1 MTTSLRD
8 HHKAFLDELKKKKK
22 ASSTLLAYGKDVE
35 QFIEWLEQQQV
46 TDVSQITKEK
56 VEEFSKELQHKRYTD
71 KSVVRKI
78 NSLKAFFSFLVGGGV
93 LTVNPV
99 DRIERPKFENAAP
112 RILTKLEYRA
122 LRDVCRSDR
131 RISAIVELLLQTG
144 IRISELAALKID
156 DFDATKKTLSVK
168 SPDSESLSRTIPL
181 NNAAVRSLQ
190 DYLAIRP
197 KAREKTIFVTKTLK
211 PFLVR
216 NIRSAIDRYFRLA
229 GIKNAKVNDLRH
241 TFIVEQLM
249 AGTPLV
255 YVSQLVG
262 HKRITT
268 TEKYLQFLGS
278 NVDTASMKIEE
289 L

>member
-1 MTTSLRD
+1 MTKPLREY
-8 HHKAFLDELKKKKK
+8 HKDFIEELKKKKK

-35 QFIEWLEQQQV
+35 QFIESLEQQQIS
-46 TDVSQITKEK
+46 DPAQVSKEK
-56 VEEFSKELQHKRYTD
+56 VQEFSKDLQQKRYTD

-78 NSLKAFFSFLVGGGV
+78 NSLKAFFTFLADNG
-93 LTVNPV
+93 TIIQNPV

-122 LRDVCRSDR
+122 LRDVCRTDR

-144 IRISELAALKID
+144 IRISELAALKMEN
-156 DFDATKKTLSVK
+156 FDAEKKTLTVK
-168 SPDSESLSRTIPL
+168 SPDAETVSRTIPL
-181 NNAAVRSLQ
+181 NNAAVHALQ
-190 DYLAIRP
+190 EYLSIRP
-197 KAREKTIFVTKTLK
+197 KAREKTMFITKTMK

-229 GIKNAKVNDLRH
+229 GIKSAKVNDLRH

-268 TEKYLQFLGS
+268 TEKYLQFLGN
-278 NVDTASMKIEE
+278 NVDTASMRIEE

>member
-1 MTTSLRD
+1 MTKPLREY
-8 HHKAFLDELKKKKK
+8 HKDFLEELKKKKK

-35 QFIEWLEQQQV
+35 QFIEWLEQH
-46 TDVSQITKEK
+46 QIADATQISKEQ
-56 VEEFSKELQHKRYTD
+56 VEEYSKDLQHKRYTD

-78 NSLKAFFSFLVGGGV
+78 NSLKAFFSFLVESGALV
-93 LTVNPV
+93 VNPV

-144 IRISELAALKID
+144 IRISELAALKLD
-156 DFDATKKTLSVK
+156 DFNADKKTLSVK

-268 TEKYLQFLGS
+268 TEKYLQFLGN
-278 NVDTASMKIEE
+278 NVDTASMRIEE